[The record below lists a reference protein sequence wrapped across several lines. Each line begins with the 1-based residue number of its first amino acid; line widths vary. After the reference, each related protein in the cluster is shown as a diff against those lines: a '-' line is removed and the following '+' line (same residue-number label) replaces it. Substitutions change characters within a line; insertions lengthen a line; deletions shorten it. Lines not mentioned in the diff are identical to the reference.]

1 MENNSNALKLLLVV
15 QMTNVI
21 RSGLVSPILAL
32 YIRNQGLSVTQIGL
46 IGTAGMLGWLIFEPI
61 IGVVADRIQKK
72 YLVMFSVTFSSFV
85 YLAYPY
91 AAGFW
96 YFASLAFAMASIMS
110 AYAVAIKALTAEL
123 IPPSGRGKTY
133 GRFVSSISFG
143 GIIAPF
149 VGGYLSEVF
158 NRTIPFYISAGIGSI
173 GLIAM
178 LLMKYD
184 DGAQA
189 TTSKESDV
197 FESLWSRSYITILLT
212 RALYMFNLVFRQ
224 NTLPIFLNEHPSINA
239 SESEIG
245 FYMTIVQLTSAIS
258 KAYLGELN
266 DRIGSKRII
275 TYSLLLSG
283 ISYTGL
289 IFITSTFALF
299 ALGAFQGI
307 FFAAA
312 DLSMM
317 IYLMTIMPKSR
328 SGIVMGLYSEA
339 ENIGGMLAAPSLGLF
354 YDTYGPVFSVWSV
367 ILALIINSGLSL
379 ALLQRAQLSNKRV

>member
-328 SGIVMGLYSEA
+328 SGIVMGVQYFPYGRLY
-339 ENIGGMLAAPSLGLF
+339 
-354 YDTYGPVFSVWSV
+354 
-367 ILALIINSGLSL
+367 
-379 ALLQRAQLSNKRV
+379 